1 MPTKD
6 LRSRLR
12 DVIDEPLLVAS
23 LVGRAVEPYRRM
35 RFGQFGRR
43 SIVCRP
49 TWLYGTRWMAVG
61 EGVLVMP
68 GAWLAVERVAWHGSD
83 PVLRIGD
90 RVGIRANCTLSAAAS
105 IVIEDDVVLGGSVT
119 VVDSDHT
126 WRDGHP
132 NVLYNPVD
140 AEPVRIG
147 RGTWV
152 GDHASILRGSQ
163 VGELCIIGANSV
175 VRGAIPDRSVAVGIP
190 AKVVGTNDVPL

>member
-1 MPTKD
+1 MRAKD

-12 DVIDEPLLVAS
+12 DVMDEPLLVTS

-43 SIVCRP
+43 SIVYRP

-68 GAWLAVERVAWHGSD
+68 GAWLAVERVAWGASA

-152 GDHASILRGSQ
+152 GDHATILRGSQ
-163 VGELCIIGANSV
+163 IGELCVIGANSV
-175 VRGAIPDRSVAVGIP
+175 VRGTVPDRSVAVGIP